1 MTLVYPVARPAA
13 SESFSPAVVG
23 ARFACLPHKP
33 AVKRLD
39 FPLRPHLLK
48 YLQVHLKLAPSLA
61 DPHQLD
67 DYVLSR
73 ADRFGFALNQLL
85 RKPVK
90 SARHEASI
98 EDCTAR
104 LGVNLRNF
112 NAPYYELTQGR
123 LVAYA
128 VFQFN
133 EFVDEL
139 FREELYWWVGQTCER
154 RGTIKDAIR
163 SFMALYEVTED
174 DIAYETLRRD
184 VHRNGGVPTR
194 RRKAKKIGAE
204 PENFSMNL
212 SQKMNGLSQKTGEVS
227 QKTGVLS
234 QKDVF
239 SAVRQELS
247 KLPLPLFE
255 ADFFCRH
262 ELRAA

>member
-1 MTLVYPVARPAA
+1 MTLVYPVAVPAA
-13 SESFSPAVVG
+13 SESFSPAAVG

-48 YLQVHLKLAPSLA
+48 YLLVHLKLAPSLVNSQQ
-61 DPHQLD
+61 PE

-139 FREELYWWVGQTCER
+139 FREELYWWVGQMCAR
-154 RGTIKDAIR
+154 RSSILDAIN
-163 SFMALYEVTED
+163 SFLALYEVTEE

-184 VHRNGGVPTR
+184 VYRNSGVPTR
-194 RRKAKKIGAE
+194 RKAKKVGAE

-212 SQKMNGLSQKTGEVS
+212 SQKMSGLSQKTSEVS
-227 QKTGVLS
+227 QKMGVLS

-255 ADFFCRH
+255 ATFFHRD
-262 ELRAA
+262 ERRAA

>member
-1 MTLVYPVARPAA
+1 M
-13 SESFSPAVVG
+13 
-23 ARFACLPHKP
+23 
-33 AVKRLD
+33 KRLD
-39 FPLRPHLLK
+39 FPVRPHLLK
-48 YLQVHLKLAPSLA
+48 YLQVHLKLTASAA
-61 DPHQLD
+61 DPQQLD

-104 LGVNLRNF
+104 LGLNLRNF
-112 NAPYYELTQGR
+112 NAPYYDLTQGK
-123 LVAYA
+123 LSPYA
-128 VFQFN
+128 VFQFS

-139 FREELYWWVGQTCER
+139 FRQELYWWVGQTRQR

-163 SFMALYEVTED
+163 AFMALYEVSDE

-184 VHRNGGVPTR
+184 VHRNGAVPALQ
-194 RRKAKKIGAE
+194 RKAKKKAPE
-204 PENFSMNL
+204 TENFSMNL
-212 SQKMNGLSQKTGEVS
+212 SQKMGGLSQKISPLS

-234 QKDVF
+234 HKDTF
-239 SAVRQELS
+239 SLVKQELS

-255 ADFFCRH
+255 ADFFLAHAR
-262 ELRAA
+262 